1 MNRLRGNRAV
11 SYCRVSSNKD
21 KQKTSI
27 ESQKAFYQEKFS
39 KGGLQAAPVGMICN
53 SRGQVTHT
61 TNGIYA
67 DEGIS
72 GTSLK
77 HRKAF
82 NLMIEDA
89 KKGKFDVIYVK
100 SVSRF
105 ARSAIDGKQAIE
117 DLRALGV
124 GVVIEELNINTI
136 SASNDFT
143 IGVLFEV
150 AEEESRSKSYNVK
163 WGIKRRI
170 ESGMYLN
177 SIPLGYKREG
187 SKIWIDPKG
196 AEIIQFIF
204 NEYTEN
210 GNSLLGIA
218 NKLMEKGYQ
227 TYTGNDRWRITSIKR
242 ILQNELYKGL
252 LRQGKTESTTFKDG
266 GKRAATDEDKTIVRS
281 FPELAIIDPDQWERA
296 QDILQERSFH
306 REGHTDR
313 FSSAHTFSSLVF
325 CDTCGGAYTRRLN
338 NRSQIKKA
346 EKEGKKIKAYY
357 QWCCCEHDLHGDRVC
372 KKKVRNSISE
382 IQLEKAVREEIQR
395 LQKDTEYLKKLFMV
409 HELIEHGFPVETSE
423 IEALG
428 KRKEELT
435 AQLMKLI
442 SRANMNDLNSSIYDD
457 MISELEDELRGIKHR
472 ITQINYRED
481 YIQEDKK
488 AFDSYLK
495 DLREFDTEDLT
506 QVSLKRIFNKI
517 WVIDLQ
523 DYFPEE
529 ELNGYRRG
537 LVFDFKFFKMSY
549 MELIEKAA
557 DLGYPDPLKLDVMI
571 V

>member
-1 MNRLRGNRAV
+1 M
-11 SYCRVSSNKD
+11 
-21 KQKTSI
+21 
-27 ESQKAFYQEKFS
+27 
-39 KGGLQAAPVGMICN
+39 
-53 SRGQVTHT
+53 
-61 TNGIYA
+61 
-67 DEGIS
+67 
-72 GTSLK
+72 
-77 HRKAF
+77 
-82 NLMIEDA
+82 
-89 KKGKFDVIYVK
+89 
-100 SVSRF
+100 
-105 ARSAIDGKQAIE
+105 
-117 DLRALGV
+117 
-124 GVVIEELNINTI
+124 
-136 SASNDFT
+136 
-143 IGVLFEV
+143 
-150 AEEESRSKSYNVK
+150 
-163 WGIKRRI
+163 
-170 ESGMYLN
+170 
-177 SIPLGYKREG
+177 
-187 SKIWIDPKG
+187 
-196 AEIIQFIF
+196 
-204 NEYTEN
+204 
-210 GNSLLGIA
+210 
-218 NKLMEKGYQ
+218 
-227 TYTGNDRWRITSIKR
+227 
-242 ILQNELYKGL
+242 
-252 LRQGKTESTTFKDG
+252 
-266 GKRAATDEDKTIVRS
+266 
-281 FPELAIIDPDQWERA
+281 
-296 QDILQERSFH
+296 
-306 REGHTDR
+306 
-313 FSSAHTFSSLVF
+313 F

-357 QWCCCEHDLHGDRVC
+357 QWCCCEHDLHGDKVC

-435 AQLMKLI
+435 AQLKKLLF
-442 SRANMNDLNSSIYDD
+442 RANMDDLNSSIYDD

-472 ITQINYRED
+472 ITQINYREE

-529 ELNGYRRG
+529 ELGGYRRG